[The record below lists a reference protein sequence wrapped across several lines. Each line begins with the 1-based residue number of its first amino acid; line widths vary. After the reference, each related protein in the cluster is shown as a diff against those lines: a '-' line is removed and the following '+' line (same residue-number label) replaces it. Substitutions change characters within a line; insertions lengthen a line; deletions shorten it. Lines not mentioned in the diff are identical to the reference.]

1 MAQPGSTSALALASA
16 LRNNETLGGLLQRVR
31 ASQALLGL
39 AAEVLPA
46 GLHGVVRA
54 GPLDDEGWVL
64 LVANAA
70 AAAKLRQLLPAV
82 EALLRQHGHGMAVRV
97 KVLPRQA

>member
-1 MAQPGSTSALALASA
+1 MAHPSPPHTLPLAAA
-16 LRNNETLGGLLQRVR
+16 LRSNETLGGLLQRVR
-31 ASQALLGL
+31 ASQALLTL

-46 GLHGVVRA
+46 GLRGVVRA

-82 EALLRQHGHGMAVRV
+82 ENLLRQHGHAVAVKV
-97 KVLPRQA
+97 KVLPRQT

>member
-1 MAQPGSTSALALASA
+1 MAQSGSTSALALASA
-16 LRNNETLGGLLQRVR
+16 LHSNETLGGLLQRVR
-31 ASQALLGL
+31 ASQALLAL

-46 GLHGVVRA
+46 GLRDAVRS

-70 AAAKLRQLLPAV
+70 AAAKLRQVLPAV
-82 EALLRQHGHGMAVRV
+82 EALLRQHGHRMAVKV